1 MKPCV
6 ACAEEIQNAAKLCK
20 FCGTRQD
27 APDYS
32 PAPSDGQLGAPSS
45 SLVVDEISSTL
56 GANPQATTSKPKT
69 VWVVAASVVIALA
82 AVIGLVVVSVA
93 NSDSEIASWDGE
105 TLVIADPILDGY
117 IKFCNRVEKDPWP
130 TQNMFSLP
138 TAQLVAEFNEKADW
152 LDEQLSVTGSTEPST
167 NDELN
172 TLASQVY
179 ITHKMEAM
187 WIRDT
192 AGAFVDFPSS
202 NLWLEELYVKKGESS
217 DACFELRSFLMRNT
231 DFSSR

>member
-27 APDYS
+27 APEYS
-32 PAPSDGQLGAPSS
+32 PEPPVGQLRAPGSS
-45 SLVVDEISSTL
+45 DVVEEISSTP
-56 GANPQATTSKPKT
+56 GVNPRATTSNPRT
-69 VWVVAASVVIALA
+69 VWVIALSVVIALT
-82 AVIGLVVVSVA
+82 AVVGLVIVSVV
-93 NSDSEIASWDGE
+93 NSGSKIASWDGE

-117 IKFCNRVEKDPWP
+117 IKFCNRVEQDSWP
-130 TQNMFSLP
+130 TQNLFSLP
-138 TAQLVAEFNEKADW
+138 TSQLVAEFNERADW
-152 LDEQLSVTGSTEPST
+152 LDKQLAVTGSMKPST
-167 NDELN
+167 NEELD

-192 AGAFVDFPSS
+192 ADAFVNFPSS

-217 DACFELRSFLMRNT
+217 DACFELRSFLITNT
-231 DFSSR
+231 DIVKE

>member
-6 ACAEEIQNAAKLCK
+6 ACAEEIQNAARLCK

-27 APDYS
+27 APDFS
-32 PAPSDGQLGAPSS
+32 PAPSDVQMGAPSS
-45 SLVVDEISSTL
+45 SLVGDEVPSTL
-56 GANPQATTSKPKT
+56 GATPQAKTSKSRT
-69 VWVVAASVVIALA
+69 VWIVAASVAIALT

-105 TLVIADPILDGY
+105 TLEIADPILDGY
-117 IKFCNRVEKDPWP
+117 LKFCNRVEQDPWP
-130 TQNMFSLP
+130 TQSMFSLP
-138 TAQLVAEFNEKADW
+138 TPQLVAEFDERADW
-152 LDEQLSVTGSTEPST
+152 LDKQLAVTGSIGRSSD
-167 NDELN
+167 DELD

-179 ITHKMEAM
+179 ITHMMEAM

-192 AGAFVDFPSS
+192 ADAFVEFPSS
-202 NLWLEELYVKKGESS
+202 NLWLEELYVKKGQSS
-217 DACFELRSFLMRNT
+217 DACFELRSFLIDNT

>member
-32 PAPSDGQLGAPSS
+32 PAPLDGQLVAPSPS
-45 SLVVDEISSTL
+45 VVVDEISSTL
-56 GANPQATTSKPKT
+56 GASPQEMSKPRT
-69 VWVVAASVVIALA
+69 GWVVAASVIVALS
-82 AVIGLVVVSVA
+82 AVIGLVLVSVA
-93 NSDSEIASWDGE
+93 SSDPQIASWDGE
-105 TLVIADPILDGY
+105 TLEIADPILDGY
-117 IKFCNRVEKDPWP
+117 IIFCNRVEKDPWP

-138 TAQLVAEFNEKADW
+138 TSQLVAEFDARADW
-152 LDEQLSVTGSTEPST
+152 LDEQLAVTGSIGRST
-167 NDELN
+167 NDELD

-192 AGAFVDFPSS
+192 ADAFVEFPSS
-202 NLWLEELYVKKGESS
+202 NLWLEELYVKKGQSS
-217 DACFELRSFLMRNT
+217 DACIELRSFLIDNT